1 MRKTGLI
8 LGMPVLLS
16 VLAGCG
22 KSGDGDRM
30 PPDDA
35 YLLYHKTNRLLRQ
48 YYDSISQ
55 APDSA
60 TAIGAFEHLNS
71 ELDSLNFSVEADTDL
86 KLTEGEN
93 DTTYRNIIAV
103 RKLYDRKL
111 VEFGRKQH
119 EPEEE

>member
-1 MRKTGLI
+1 MRKTGMI
-8 LGMPVLLS
+8 LAVPAFLTM
-16 VLAGCG
+16 LAGCG
-22 KSGDGDRM
+22 KSGDGDQM

-35 YLLYHKTNRLLRQ
+35 YVLYHQTNKLLRQ

-111 VEFGRKQH
+111 VEFGRKH
-119 EPEEE
+119 REPEEE